1 MIFRFQQGTKKDLQ
15 AIYVLQE
22 SPQIQHR
29 IDFTMMHY
37 TSQQEVLI
45 NDSMK
50 HDTLPQ
56 LSLYDILGGD
66 DVVSAII
73 DAVYER
79 MNKDRTLSWC
89 YFLRQ
94 NTPASKNFQ
103 LEFFSLILIHGLPS
117 DTLKMETALITRLEH
132 LFTLG
137 LNEQTFDVMIGHL
150 VLTLESFQVTRLVVI
165 EVVRTFMPFRKVFE
179 AGSFH
184 ALSRQNMARRS
195 VYMVPF
201 RK

>member
-1 MIFRFQQGTKKDLQ
+1 
-15 AIYVLQE
+15 
-22 SPQIQHR
+22 
-29 IDFTMMHY
+29 MHY

-50 HDTLPQ
+50 QDTLPQ

-94 NTPASKNFQ
+94 NTPASKHFQ

-150 VLTLESFQVTRLVVI
+150 VLTLESFQVTRLVII

-184 ALSRQNMARRS
+184 ASSRQNNARWS
-195 VYMVPF
+195 V
-201 RK
+201 